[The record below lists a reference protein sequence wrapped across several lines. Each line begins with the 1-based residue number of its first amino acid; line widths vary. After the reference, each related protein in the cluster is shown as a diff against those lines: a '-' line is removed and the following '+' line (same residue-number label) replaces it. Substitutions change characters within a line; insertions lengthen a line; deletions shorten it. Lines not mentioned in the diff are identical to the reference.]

1 MRPFRKLA
9 VVLVII
15 ALVEVLG
22 ILSINTYTD
31 ELEEART
38 RLEEAL
44 RVNEELREELENAQ
58 TY

>member
-31 ELEEART
+31 ELRVAQMQ
-38 RLEEAL
+38 LDEAL

-58 TY
+58 TR